1 MRDIAVMDPNFK
13 GFRSR
18 FCRSNVFRGVV
29 VNFALFIS
37 SLSSLCFGEIVATS
51 PNYPTIQGGPHG
63 ERMFDKSAKFPV
75 GIQADII
82 LGGLFP
88 IHNKDPTQLGPPKC
102 GSLNA
107 ERGIH
112 RLEAMIFAVDRINKD
127 PNLLSNITLG
137 MSAYDTCGWYTR
149 ALEESL
155 EFVMESLEN
164 KATPTSC
171 ESALKKNRIVAVVG
185 AASSAVS
192 IQVAN
197 LLRLFNL
204 PQISY
209 ASTTPDLSD
218 KSKYDFFVRTVPPD
232 NYQARAMVDVVR
244 GLKWTSVFTVSSE
257 GIYGE
262 RGIREFTDGAKAANI
277 CIAGSFKIE
286 DKDDETPIN
295 AIIAEFLRHSNVRG
309 VVLFCKD
316 TDSRKLLEGA
326 QRKNAAGSF
335 IWVAS
340 DYWGT
345 RTKPIEGLEKYAE
358 GAITVSLAEA
368 PYPSFKTYFTSL
380 KPGNRTGNRSVI
392 NPWFK
397 EFWEKQFGCSLKKNK
412 TSCPK
417 DSSLASHN
425 LRIDD
430 KVPFVIDAVYAV
442 AHGLD
447 TMYKRLCPAQAG
459 LCPEMKTKFKGKLL
473 RDLLFNVTFTGV
485 TGPVS
490 FDQNGNGPGR
500 YDIYRL
506 EGGKYT
512 KVASWNNELYDAT
525 KLYHGSR
532 NGTIP
537 SSHCGSPCSV
547 GFQKVYDRE
556 GSCCWTC
563 MPCQENHYVEG
574 NFLPSCYIATRLL
587 TFCYHCCLR
596 SQAICCL
603 LKILIRESCLP
614 RNS

>member
-1 MRDIAVMDPNFK
+1 MDPNLK
-13 GFRSR
+13 GFPSHH
-18 FCRSNVFRGVV
+18 CRSNVFGGVI

-51 PNYPTIQGGPHG
+51 PGYPTISGGSDG
-63 ERMFDKSAKFPV
+63 ERTFGQSATFPV
-75 GIQADII
+75 GIEADII
-82 LGGLFP
+82 LGALFP
-88 IHNKDPTQLGPPKC
+88 IHNKNVTQRGPQKC

-112 RLEAMIFAVDRINKD
+112 RLEAMIFAVDQINKH
-127 PNLLSNITLG
+127 PNLLPNITLG

-171 ESALKKNRIVAVVG
+171 ESASKKNRIVAVVG

-244 GLKWTSVFTVSSE
+244 GLKWTSVFTVNSE

-262 RGIREFTDGAKAANI
+262 RGIREFTAGAKAANI

-286 DKDDETPIN
+286 SSSDETHID
-295 AIIAEFLRHSNVRG
+295 AIIVEFLKHPNARG
-309 VVLFCKD
+309 VVLFCTD
-316 TDSRKLLEGA
+316 IDSRRLLEGA
-326 QRKNAAGSF
+326 QRGKDATSSF

-345 RTKPIEGLEKYAE
+345 RKKPIEGLEEYAE

-368 PYPSFKTYFTSL
+368 PFPSFKTYFTSL
-380 KPGNRTGNRSVI
+380 KPDNRSRMI
-392 NPWFK
+392 NPWFD
-397 EFWEKQFGCSLKKNK
+397 EFWEKQFDCSLKKNK

-417 DSSLASHN
+417 DATLASRN

-430 KVPFVIDAVYAV
+430 KVPFVIDAVYAL

-447 TMYKRLCPAQAG
+447 KMYKRLCPGQNG
-459 LCPEMKTKFKGKLL
+459 LCSEMKTKFKGKKL
-473 RDLLFNVTFTGV
+473 RNLLFNVTFNGV

-506 EGGKYT
+506 EGGEYT
-512 KVASWNNELYDAT
+512 KVASWNEKLYDAT
-525 KLYHGSR
+525 KLYGGSR

-547 GFQKVYDRE
+547 GFHKMFDRE

-563 MPCQENHYVEG
+563 KPCQENHYVEG
-574 NFLPSCYIATRLL
+574 NFLSSHLL
-587 TFCYHCCLR
+587 R
-596 SQAICCL
+596 D
-603 LKILIRESCLP
+603 
-614 RNS
+614 

>member
-1 MRDIAVMDPNFK
+1 MDPNFK
-13 GFRSR
+13 GFSSR
-18 FCRSNVFRGVV
+18 HCRSNVFGGVI
-29 VNFALFIS
+29 VNLALFIS

-51 PNYPTIQGGPHG
+51 PDYPPIRGDSDG
-63 ERMFDKSAKFPV
+63 ERKFGQSATFPV
-75 GIQADII
+75 GIEADII
-82 LGGLFP
+82 LGGLLP
-88 IHNKDPTQLGPPKC
+88 IHNKNITQRGPPKC

-112 RLEAMIFAVDRINKD
+112 RLEAMIFAIDQINKD
-127 PNLLSNITLG
+127 SNLLSNITLG
-137 MSAYDTCGWYTR
+137 MSAYDTCGLYTR

-155 EFVMESLEN
+155 EFVMESLGN

-232 NYQARAMVDVVR
+232 NYQARAMVDVVL
-244 GLKWTSVFTVSSE
+244 GLKWSSVFTVSSE

-262 RGIREFTDGAKAANI
+262 RGIREFTAGAKAANI
-277 CIAGSFKIE
+277 CIANSFKIE
-286 DKDDETPIN
+286 GASDEMYIN
-295 AIIAEFLRHSNVRG
+295 AIIAEFLRHPNVRG
-309 VVLFCKD
+309 VVLFCTD
-316 TDSRKLLEGA
+316 TDSRRLLEGA
-326 QRKNAAGSF
+326 QRKKAARSF

-345 RTKPIEGLEKYAE
+345 RTKPIEGLEQYAE

-368 PYPSFKTYFTSL
+368 PFPSFKTYFTSL
-380 KPGNRTGNRSVI
+380 KPGNRSKI
-392 NPWFK
+392 NPWFN
-397 EFWEKQFGCSLKKNK
+397 EFWEKQFGCNMKKNK
-412 TSCPK
+412 TSCPE
-417 DSSLASHN
+417 DASLASRN

-447 TMYKRLCPAQAG
+447 TMYKRLCPAQSG
-459 LCPEMKTKFKGKLL
+459 LCPEMKTKFQGKHL
-473 RDLLFNVTFTGV
+473 RDLLFNVTFNGV

-512 KVASWNNELYDAT
+512 KVASWNEKLYDAT

-537 SSHCGSPCSV
+537 SSYCGSPCSV
-547 GFQKVYDRE
+547 GFQKIFDRE

-563 MPCQENHYVEG
+563 KRCQENHYVEG
-574 NFLPSCYIATRLL
+574 NFLSS
-587 TFCYHCCLR
+587 H
-596 SQAICCL
+596 
-603 LKILIRESCLP
+603 
-614 RNS
+614 

>member
-1 MRDIAVMDPNFK
+1 MDANFK
-13 GFRSR
+13 GFPSHH
-18 FCRSNVFRGVV
+18 CRRNVFRGVI

-37 SLSSLCFGEIVATS
+37 FLSSFYFGEIVATS
-51 PNYPTIQGGPHG
+51 PDYPTISGGHDG
-63 ERMFDKSAKFPV
+63 ERLFGKSAKFPV
-75 GIQADII
+75 RIEADII

-88 IHNKDPTQLGPPKC
+88 IHNKNASQRGPPKC

-112 RLEAMIFAVDRINKD
+112 RLEAMIFALDQINKD

-171 ESALKKNRIVAVVG
+171 ENAAKKNRLVAVVG

-262 RGIREFTDGAKAANI
+262 RGIREFTAGAKAANI

-286 DKDDETPIN
+286 GASDETHIK
-295 AIIAEFLRHSNVRG
+295 AIISEFLRHPNVRG
-309 VVLFCKD
+309 VVLFCTD
-316 TDSRKLLEGA
+316 TDSRRLLEGA
-326 QRKNAAGSF
+326 QRKKAAGSF

-345 RTKPIEGLEKYAE
+345 RTKPIEGLEEYAE

-368 PYPSFKTYFTSL
+368 PSPSFKTYFTSL
-380 KPGNRTGNRSVI
+380 KPGNRSRI
-392 NPWFK
+392 NPWFD
-397 EFWEKQFGCSLKKNK
+397 EFWEKQFRCSLKKNR

-417 DSSLASHN
+417 DASLVSHN

-430 KVPFVIDAVYAV
+430 KVPFVIDAVYVV

-447 TMYKRLCPAQAG
+447 KMYKRLCPEQNG
-459 LCPEMKTKFKGKLL
+459 LCPEMKKTFKGKYL

-512 KVASWNNELYDAT
+512 KIASWNEELYDAT
-525 KLYHGSR
+525 MLYHGSR

-547 GFQKVYDRE
+547 GFQKMFDRE

-563 MPCQENHYVEG
+563 KRCQENHYVEG
-574 NFLPSCYIATRLL
+574 NFLPS
-587 TFCYHCCLR
+587 H
-596 SQAICCL
+596 
-603 LKILIRESCLP
+603 
-614 RNS
+614 

>member
-1 MRDIAVMDPNFK
+1 MDPNSRSK
-13 GFRSR
+13 GFPSR
-18 FCRSNVFRGVV
+18 HCRSSVFRGVI

-37 SLSSLCFGEIVATS
+37 SLSSLCFGEIVAFS
-51 PNYPTIQGGPHG
+51 PDYPTIKGGPDGDSMFG
-63 ERMFDKSAKFPV
+63 ESAKFPV
-75 GIQADII
+75 AIETADII
-82 LGGLFP
+82 LGALFP
-88 IHNKDPTQLGPPKC
+88 IHNKHSMPRGSSKC

-112 RLEAMIFAVDRINKD
+112 RLEAMIFAVDQINKD
-127 PNLLSNITLG
+127 PHLLSNITLG

-164 KATPTSC
+164 KATPKSC
-171 ESALKKNRIVAVVG
+171 ERVSKKNRIVAVVG
-185 AASSAVS
+185 AASSAVT

-244 GLKWTSVFTVSSE
+244 GLKWTSVFTVNSE

-262 RGIREFTDGAKAANI
+262 RGIREFTAGAKAANI

-286 DKDDETPIN
+286 STSDETFIN
-295 AIIAEFLRHSNVRG
+295 SIIAEFLRHPNVRG
-309 VVLFCKD
+309 VVLFCTD
-316 TDSRKLLEGA
+316 TDSRRLLEGA

-335 IWVAS
+335 VWVAS

-368 PYPSFKTYFTSL
+368 PVPSFKTYFTSL
-380 KPGNRTGNRSVI
+380 KPGNRSRTV

-397 EFWEKQFGCSLKKNK
+397 EFWEKQFNCSWKKNK

-417 DSSLASHN
+417 NANLASRN

-447 TMYKRLCPAQAG
+447 TMYKHLCPAQAG

-500 YDIYRL
+500 YVIYRL

-512 KVASWNNELYDAT
+512 KVASWNKELYDAT
-525 KLYHGSR
+525 KLYHGSK

-547 GFQKVYDRE
+547 GFQKMYDRE

-563 MPCQENHYVEG
+563 KPCQENHYVEG
-574 NFLPSCYIATRLL
+574 NFLPSHYIATRLL
-587 TFCYHCCLR
+587 
-596 SQAICCL
+596 SVL
-603 LKILIRESCLP
+603 LALLSVVC
-614 RNS
+614 

>member
-1 MRDIAVMDPNFK
+1 MDPNFK
-13 GFRSR
+13 GFPSR
-18 FCRSNVFRGVV
+18 HCRSNVFRGVV
-29 VNFALFIS
+29 VNFALVFS

-51 PNYPTIQGGPHG
+51 PDYPTIKGGPNG
-63 ERMFDKSAKFPV
+63 ERMFGESAKFPV
-75 GIQADII
+75 AIKADII

-88 IHNKDPTQLGPPKC
+88 IHNKNTMQRGSPKC
-102 GSLNA
+102 GSLNT

-112 RLEAMIFAVDRINKD
+112 RLEAMIFAVDQINKN

-164 KATPTSC
+164 KATPKSC
-171 ESALKKNRIVAVVG
+171 ESASKKNRIVAVVG

-262 RGIREFTDGAKAANI
+262 RGIREFTAGAKAANI

-286 DKDDETPIN
+286 VTSDEAYIN
-295 AIIAEFLRHSNVRG
+295 AIIAEFLRHPNVRG
-309 VVLFCKD
+309 VVLFCTD
-316 TDSRKLLEGA
+316 TDSRRLLEGA
-326 QRKNAAGSF
+326 GRKNAAGSF

-368 PYPSFKTYFTSL
+368 PFPRFKTYFTSL
-380 KPGNRTGNRSVI
+380 KPGNRSRI

-417 DSSLASHN
+417 NANLASYN

-430 KVPFVIDAVYAV
+430 KVPFVIDAVYTV

-459 LCPEMKTKFKGKLL
+459 LCPEMKTTFKGKLL

-512 KVASWNNELYDAT
+512 KVASWNKELYDAT
-525 KLYHGSR
+525 KLYHGSK

-563 MPCQENHYVEG
+563 KPCQENHYVEG
-574 NFLPSCYIATRLL
+574 NFLPSHYIARRLL
-587 TFCYHCCLR
+587 FV
-596 SQAICCL
+596 L
-603 LKILIRESCLP
+603 LSLLSVVW
-614 RNS
+614 

>member
-1 MRDIAVMDPNFK
+1 MRDITAMLPNFK
-13 GFRSR
+13 GFPSR
-18 FCRSNVFRGVV
+18 QSQSNVFRGVI
-29 VNFALFIS
+29 VNIALFLS
-37 SLSSLCFGEIVATS
+37 SLSSLCFGQIVAYS
-51 PNYPTIQGGPHG
+51 SNYPPISDGSESG
-63 ERMFDKSAKFPV
+63 RMFGQAKFPLGV
-75 GIQADII
+75 EADII

-88 IHNKDPTQLGPPKC
+88 VHSKNVTEHGPPKC

-112 RLEAMIFAVDRINKD
+112 RLEAMIFAIDQINKN
-127 PNLLSNITLG
+127 PNLLPNITLG

-155 EFVMESLEN
+155 EFVMKSLEN
-164 KATPTSC
+164 KAIPTSC
-171 ESALKKNRIVAVVG
+171 ESASKENKIVGVVG

-244 GLKWTSVFTVSSE
+244 GLKWTSVFTVYSE

-262 RGIREFTDGAKAANI
+262 RGIREFTADAKTANI
-277 CIAGSFKIE
+277 CIAGSAKIE
-286 DKDDETPIN
+286 AGSSDEQIN
-295 AIIAEFLRHSNVRG
+295 VIIAGFLKQSNVHG
-309 VVLFCKD
+309 VILFCTD
-316 TDSRKLLEGA
+316 TDARRLLQGA
-326 QRKNAAGSF
+326 QRKNAAGQF
-335 IWVAS
+335 TWVAS

-345 RTKPIEGLEKYAE
+345 RKKPIEGLEKYAE
-358 GAITVSLAEA
+358 GAITISLAEA
-368 PYPSFKTYFTSL
+368 RFPAFKKHFTSL
-380 KPGNRTGNRSVI
+380 KPENRSKI

-397 EFWEKQFGCSLKKNK
+397 EFWEKQFGCSLEKNK
-412 TSCPK
+412 STCPK
-417 DSSLASHN
+417 DETLSPDV
-425 LRIDD
+425 RMDD
-430 KVPFVIDAVYAV
+430 IVPFVIDAVYAF

-447 TMYKRLCPAQAG
+447 KMYKRLCPAKDG
-459 LCPEMKTKFKGKLL
+459 LCTKMKENFEGKVL
-473 RDLLFNVTFTGV
+473 RDLLFNVTFNGV

-512 KVASWNNELYDAT
+512 KVASWNE
-525 KLYHGSR
+525 KLYESKKLFDGKR

-537 SSHCGSPCSV
+537 SSHCGSPCDAGSYKM
-547 GFQKVYDRE
+547 FDE

-563 MPCQENHYVEG
+563 KICQENHYVEG
-574 NFLPSCYIATRLL
+574 ILL
-587 TFCYHCCLR
+587 SHLLR
-596 SQAICCL
+596 D
-603 LKILIRESCLP
+603 
-614 RNS
+614 

>member
-1 MRDIAVMDPNFK
+1 MDPNFK
-13 GFRSR
+13 GFSSR
-18 FCRSNVFRGVV
+18 HYRSNFRGVL

-51 PNYPTIQGGPHG
+51 PNYPTHSISGGPDK
-63 ERMFDKSAKFPV
+63 ERMFGQSAKFP
-75 GIQADII
+75 GQIGEADII

-88 IHNKDPTQLGPPKC
+88 IHNKNTSHSGPLKC

-112 RLEAMIFAVDRINKD
+112 RLEAMIFAVAQINKD
-127 PNLLSNITLG
+127 PSLLPNITLG

-171 ESALKKNRIVAVVG
+171 ESASKENRLVAVVG

-262 RGIREFTDGAKAANI
+262 RGIREFTAGAKAANI

-286 DKDDETPIN
+286 GTSDERDIN
-295 AIIAEFLRHSNVRG
+295 AIISEFLRHPNVRG
-309 VVLFCKD
+309 VVLFCTD
-316 TDSRKLLEGA
+316 TDSRKLLKGA
-326 QRKNAAGSF
+326 QRKSAAGSF
-335 IWVAS
+335 VWVAS

-345 RTKPIEGLEKYAE
+345 RTKPIEGLEEYAE

-368 PYPSFKTYFTSL
+368 SFPLFKTYFTSL
-380 KPGNRTGNRSVI
+380 KPGNRSGI
-392 NPWFK
+392 NPWFV

-412 TSCPK
+412 TTCPK
-417 DSSLASHN
+417 EANLASQN

-447 TMYKRLCPAQAG
+447 TIYKRLCPEQNG
-459 LCPEMKTKFKGKLL
+459 LCQEMKTKFKGKNL
-473 RDLLFNVTFTGV
+473 RDRLFNVTFTGV

-512 KVASWNNELYDAT
+512 KVASWNEELYNAT
-525 KLYHGSR
+525 TLCHGSR

-537 SSHCGSPCSV
+537 SSHCGSPCAV
-547 GFQKVYDRE
+547 GFQKMFDRE

-563 MPCQENHYVEG
+563 KRCQENHYVEG
-574 NFLPSCYIATRLL
+574 NFLLS
-587 TFCYHCCLR
+587 H
-596 SQAICCL
+596 
-603 LKILIRESCLP
+603 
-614 RNS
+614 

>member
-1 MRDIAVMDPNFK
+1 MDPNFK
-13 GFRSR
+13 EFPSR
-18 FCRSNVFRGVV
+18 HCRSNVFRGVM

-37 SLSSLCFGEIVATS
+37 SLSSLCFAEIVAS
-51 PNYPTIQGGPHG
+51 PPNYPTIGGGPDG
-63 ERMFDKSAKFPV
+63 ERMFGQSAKFPLD
-75 GIQADII
+75 IEAADII

-88 IHNKDPTQLGPPKC
+88 VHSKNTTQSGPPKC

-112 RLEAMIFAVDRINKD
+112 RLEAMIFAVDQINKD

-171 ESALKKNRIVAVVG
+171 ESTSKKNRIVAVVG

-209 ASTTPDLSD
+209 ASTTSDLSD
-218 KSKYDFFVRTVPPD
+218 KSKYNFFVRTVPPD

-262 RGIREFTDGAKAANI
+262 QGIREFTTGAKAANI

-286 DKDDETPIN
+286 GTSDEAHIN
-295 AIIAEFLRHSNVRG
+295 AIIAGFLRHPNVRG
-309 VVLFCKD
+309 VVLFCTN
-316 TDSRKLLEGA
+316 TDSRRLLEGA
-326 QRKNAAGSF
+326 QRKKAAGSF

-345 RTKPIEGLEKYAE
+345 RTEPIEGLEEYAE

-368 PYPSFKTYFTSL
+368 PLPSFKTFFTSL
-380 KPGNRTGNRSVI
+380 KPDNRSGI
-392 NPWFK
+392 NPWFE
-397 EFWEKQFGCSLKKNK
+397 EFWEKKFNCSLKKNK
-412 TSCPK
+412 TSCRK
-417 DSSLASHN
+417 DDTLASPN

-442 AHGLD
+442 ANGLD
-447 TMYKRLCPAQAG
+447 TMYKRLCPAQDG
-459 LCPEMKTKFKGKLL
+459 LCPEMKTKFKGKRL
-473 RDLLFNVTFTGV
+473 RDLLFNVTFEGV

-512 KVASWNNELYDAT
+512 KVASWNETLYDALM
-525 KLYHGSR
+525 LYHGSG

-537 SSHCGSPCSV
+537 SSHCGSPCSA
-547 GFQKVYDRE
+547 GFQKMFGRE
-556 GSCCWTC
+556 ESCCWTC
-563 MPCQENHYVEG
+563 KRCQENHYVEG
-574 NFLPSCYIATRLL
+574 NFLPS
-587 TFCYHCCLR
+587 H
-596 SQAICCL
+596 
-603 LKILIRESCLP
+603 
-614 RNS
+614 